1 MGTTME
7 IEAVAPEVTET
18 PVAGTEVQNP
28 VTPENSESGT
38 EATEEATKP
47 QETEEQKRSKYQRR
61 IDRKNAEIAAARTEA
76 RLYRERLE
84 ALEAQR
90 NPQQQQRNYQGDAP
104 PRLEQFESIDDYNQA
119 NFEYAKRV
127 IRAELAAER
136 EAEQQRKAEAEQG
149 RKAETWQERQEA
161 AAEKYPDFEEVIRE
175 SDAPITS
182 QMGQAIIESD
192 LGADI
197 AYYLAQNPKEAKRI
211 AQLPPIRQIAEIGK
225 LEIKVGSPA
234 QKTPTQAPE
243 PIVPAG
249 SKAKAEKDPSE
260 MSPREFA
267 EWRKKFR
274 RR

>member
-104 PRLEQFESIDDYNQA
+104 PRLEQF
-119 NFEYAKRV
+119 
-127 IRAELAAER
+127 
-136 EAEQQRKAEAEQG
+136 
-149 RKAETWQERQEA
+149 
-161 AAEKYPDFEEVIRE
+161 
-175 SDAPITS
+175 
-182 QMGQAIIESD
+182 
-192 LGADI
+192 
-197 AYYLAQNPKEAKRI
+197 
-211 AQLPPIRQIAEIGK
+211 
-225 LEIKVGSPA
+225 
-234 QKTPTQAPE
+234 
-243 PIVPAG
+243 
-249 SKAKAEKDPSE
+249 
-260 MSPREFA
+260 
-267 EWRKKFR
+267 
-274 RR
+274 